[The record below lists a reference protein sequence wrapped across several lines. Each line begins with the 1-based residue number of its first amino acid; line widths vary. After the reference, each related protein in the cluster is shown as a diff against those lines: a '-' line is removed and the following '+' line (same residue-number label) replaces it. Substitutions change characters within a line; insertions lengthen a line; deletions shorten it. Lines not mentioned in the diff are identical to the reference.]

1 MKRAELLSS
10 KNQTDGLLSR
20 ILQFTHN
27 VSDGVV
33 VRNEVA
39 GVARKSSKKRITVFD
54 TTYCGQGMKKINAEN
69 SITKNKRNS

>member
-20 ILQFTHN
+20 ILFTHN
-27 VSDGVV
+27 VSDRVV

-54 TTYCGQGMKKINAEN
+54 TTYCGQGMNKITSEN

>member
-39 GVARKSSKKRITVFD
+39 GVARKSSKKKNHSFRYYVLWPRFEQNYLRKLD
-54 TTYCGQGMKKINAEN
+54 YKK
-69 SITKNKRNS
+69 